1 MGRNSRLNS
10 THLSGD
16 ALNNKFG
23 SILIVFIAAFAIAI
37 GLRER
42 IEREEA
48 FSARNE
54 QVQTAVK
61 SPKPMNQFEIQY
73 PGELA
78 ASLRKQPDGHYW
90 AKAKVNNRYQLDFM
104 VDTGASICVLT
115 PADARRLGYDYS
127 TMEKDIKITTASGTT
142 YGASVTLDRLEIGR
156 VMLKN
161 IDAVVLDDNLEQS
174 LLGMSFL
181 ERLTKWEVSK
191 SAIII
196 HQ

>member
-1 MGRNSRLNS
+1 MGRNRRIDRSS
-10 THLSGD
+10 LSGD
-16 ALNNKFG
+16 TLSNKIG
-23 SILIVFIAAFAIAI
+23 SILFVFIAAFAIAI
-37 GLRER
+37 GVRDHLAVDQDNSRD
-42 IEREEA
+42 
-48 FSARNE
+48 E
-54 QVQTAVK
+54 QVQSAVT
-61 SPKPMNQFEIQY
+61 SPKPMNQFQIEA
-73 PGELA
+73 PGHLA
-78 ASLRKQPDGHYW
+78 ASLRKQTDGHYW
-90 AKAKVNNRYQLDFM
+90 AKAKLNNKYQLNFM

-115 PADARRLGYDYS
+115 PADAKRLGYNFD
-127 TMEKDIKITTASGTT
+127 TMEKDIKIKTASGTT
-142 YGASVTLDRLEIGR
+142 YGASITIDRFEIGR

>member
-1 MGRNSRLNS
+1 M
-10 THLSGD
+10 
-16 ALNNKFG
+16 NNKIG
-23 SILIVFIAAFAIAI
+23 SFLFVFIAAFAIAI
-37 GLRER
+37 GVRDHLAAQDNELRD
-42 IEREEA
+42 
-48 FSARNE
+48 E
-54 QVQTAVK
+54 QVQTAVT
-61 SPKPMNQFEIQY
+61 SPKPMNQFEIEA
-73 PGELA
+73 PGYLA

-90 AKAKVNNRYQLDFM
+90 AKAKINNKYQLNFM

-115 PADARRLGYDYS
+115 PTDAKRLGYDFA
-127 TMEKDIKITTASGTT
+127 TMEKDIKIKTASGTT
-142 YGASVTLDRLEIGR
+142 YGASITIERFEIGR

-161 IDAVVLDDNLEQS
+161 IDAVILDDNLEQS